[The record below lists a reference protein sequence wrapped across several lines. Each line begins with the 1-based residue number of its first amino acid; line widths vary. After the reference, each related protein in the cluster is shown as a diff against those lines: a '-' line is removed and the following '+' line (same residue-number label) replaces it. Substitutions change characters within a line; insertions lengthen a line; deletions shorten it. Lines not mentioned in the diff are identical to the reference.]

1 MKGIKKGVKKLEINI
16 SNFTREMKSKNHA
29 ALEFAVNTYANLVYK
44 VVYSVL
50 NQAFEMHYIEEC
62 VSDVFLEAWNHM
74 ESYDEEKGN
83 FKNWLLAIA
92 RYKAIDYK
100 RKYYKQR
107 DVEYLEDYS
116 IPSQT
121 NIEEIIISQEN
132 KEEVL
137 RAIQEMGDIDKQIF
151 IKRYFLSESIENIAQ
166 SLGSNRANID
176 NRLSRGRKVLR
187 DKLYYLKGVVK

>member
-1 MKGIKKGVKKLEINI
+1 MLRKEVNKLDIDIN
-16 SNFTREMKSKNHA
+16 NFTSEMRRGNSK

-50 NQAFEMHYIEEC
+50 NHSFELQDIEEC
-62 VSDVFLEAWNHM
+62 VSDVFMEAWNHM

-100 RKYYKQR
+100 RKYFKQHN
-107 DVEYLEDYS
+107 VGYLNDY

-121 NIEEIIISQEN
+121 NIEEIVISQETR
-132 KEEVL
+132 EQL
-137 RAIQEMGDIDKQIF
+137 LMAIEEMGDIDKQIF

-166 SLGSNRANID
+166 SIGCNRANID

-187 DKLYYLKGVVK
+187 EKLCFLKGEVK